1 MTIEAQVQGGKRP
14 GAADVLTHPALRDNG
29 HVSEPLL
36 RAEGL
41 AKRYP
46 SGDGVL
52 EVFSSLDLSV
62 DRGERL
68 ALVGPSGAGKSS
80 LLHLLGLLDA
90 PSAGRLYLDGREL
103 TGLGE
108 AEMAR
113 IRNREIGF
121 VWQINTLLPEFT
133 AEENAAMPLLIRGE
147 SVPQAIAAARER
159 LAEVGL
165 ADRAHHRAGEL
176 SGGEQQRVVLARA
189 LAGRPRL
196 LLADE
201 PTGNLDEA
209 TGLRIM
215 ELIERLHEAHELTSI
230 YVTHNAEF
238 ARRAG
243 RTLELRAGTL
253 RNYE

>member
-1 MTIEAQVQGGKRP
+1 MRYRSG
-14 GAADVLTHPALRDNG
+14 
-29 HVSEPLL
+29 
-36 RAEGL
+36 EGW
-41 AKRYP
+41 
-46 SGDGVL
+46 L
-52 EVFSSLDLSV
+52 EVFAGLNLEV
-62 DRGERL
+62 RRGERL

-80 LLHLLGLLDA
+80 LLHVLGLLDT
-90 PSAGRLYLDGREL
+90 PSQGRLLLDGREL
-103 TGLGE
+103 TGLPE
-108 AEMAR
+108 PELAR
-113 IRNREIGF
+113 LRNREIGF

-147 SVPQAIAAARER
+147 AAPQAIRAARER

-176 SGGEQQRVVLARA
+176 SGGEQQRVALARA

-201 PTGNLDEA
+201 PTGNLDED

-215 ELIERLHEAHELTSI
+215 ELLESLHESHGLTSL
-230 YVTHNAEF
+230 YVTHNPLF

-243 RTLELRAGTL
+243 RALELSHGTL
-253 RNYE
+253 RPWS

>member
-1 MTIEAQVQGGKRP
+1 MQAW
-14 GAADVLTHPALRDNG
+14 
-29 HVSEPLL
+29 
-36 RAEGL
+36 GL
-41 AKRYP
+41 AKQYP

-52 EVFSSLDLSV
+52 EVFAGLDLEV
-62 DRGERL
+62 KRGERL

-80 LLHLLGLLDA
+80 LLHVLGLLDA

-103 TGLGE
+103 TGL
-108 AEMAR
+108 AEPELAR

-147 SVPQAIAAARER
+147 TVPKAIAAARER

-201 PTGNLDEA
+201 PTGNLDEG
-209 TGLRIM
+209 TGGQIM
-215 ELIERLHEAHELTSI
+215 DLLERLHETHGLTSV
-230 YVTHNAEF
+230 YVTHNPVF

-243 RTLELRAGTL
+243 RALELRGGTL
-253 RNYE
+253 GSWG

>member
-1 MTIEAQVQGGKRP
+1 VGS
-14 GAADVLTHPALRDNG
+14 ADI
-29 HVSEPLL
+29 LL

-41 AKRYP
+41 SKRYA
-46 SGDGVL
+46 SGDQTL
-52 EVFSSLDLSV
+52 EVFAGLDLAV
-62 DRGERL
+62 RRGERL

-90 PSAGRLYLDGREL
+90 PSAGRIHLDGREL
-103 TGLGE
+103 TSL
-108 AEMAR
+108 AEPELAR
-113 IRNREIGF
+113 IRNHEIGF

-147 SVPQAIAAARER
+147 AAPKAIAAARER

-189 LAGRPRL
+189 LAGRPQL

-209 TGLRIM
+209 TGVRIM
-215 ELIERLHEAHELTSI
+215 ELLESLHAVHGLTSI
-230 YVTHNAEF
+230 YVTHNPAF
-238 ARRAG
+238 ARRAE
-243 RTLELRAGTL
+243 RVLELRHGAL
-253 RNYE
+253 HAW